1 MVDSGLKFERVYI
14 EKSKPPG
21 EREINQIFTICSM
34 IPVLKYACDKNITQ
48 LLNEGPKTVEEI
60 ASAIDGQTVY
70 LQRLLRAL
78 SAIGFFSY
86 NPQSKLWSNS
96 KSSELLVF
104 TYTTVLRHYEN
115 PYIRPL
121 RWVLPKALE
130 LDATIFEAYGVP
142 PADFSNPQFAE
153 HFQVFMDCC
162 TRIYMKRLIG
172 HLELAGYTSAIDI
185 GGGKGALLEYIRAEN
200 PDMKLANFDL
210 PLMKETS
217 LRSLAAANLG
227 DVEFIAGSFFES
239 IPAGFDV
246 YILKNVL
253 HDWSYEKC
261 CVILRNIRNVISE
274 KGLLLILDFHLTNED
289 NVGKYAKLDDI
300 KMMVALNADCKH
312 EKEHLDMLKESGFR
326 LQKMKFDSERIS
338 ILYCVPE

>member
-1 MVDSGLKFERVYI
+1 MDDTGLKFERVYV
-14 EKSKPPG
+14 EKSKPSG
-21 EREINQIFTICSM
+21 EQEINHILTICSM
-34 IPVLKYACDKNITQ
+34 IPVLKYACDKNIPE
-48 LLNEGPKTVEEI
+48 LLHERPKTVEEI

-96 KSSELLVF
+96 KSSELFLSDYKIIIHEFENALV
-104 TYTTVLRHYEN
+104 
-115 PYIRPL
+115 RPL
-121 RWVLPKALE
+121 RRLLPKALE
-130 LDATIFEAYGVP
+130 QDTTIHVVAGVP
-142 PADFSNPQFAE
+142 PIDFSNPQFAE
-153 HFQVFMDCC
+153 NFHVFMHTC
-162 TRIYMKRLIG
+162 TRVYMRRMAG

-185 GGGKGALLEYIRAEN
+185 GGGTGALLEYIRAEN

-210 PLMKETS
+210 PFLKETS

-253 HDWSYEKC
+253 HDWNYEKC

-326 LQKMKFDSERIS
+326 LQKIKFDSERIS